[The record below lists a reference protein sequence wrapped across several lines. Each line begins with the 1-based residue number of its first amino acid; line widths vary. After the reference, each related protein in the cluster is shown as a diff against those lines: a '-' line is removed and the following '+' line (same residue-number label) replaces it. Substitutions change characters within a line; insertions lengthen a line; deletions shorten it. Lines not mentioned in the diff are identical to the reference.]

1 MELDLPRVIIL
12 FIISKP
18 TFKVTVATRNRLSV
32 TLLESNEYKNLIKFQ
47 LEEIKGLSYLVKSSL
62 ENFVYC
68 DGIYCEY
75 NK

>member
-32 TLLESNEYKNLIKFQ
+32 ILLESNEYKNLIKFQ
-47 LEEIKGLSYLVKSSL
+47 LEEIKGLS
-62 ENFVYC
+62 
-68 DGIYCEY
+68 
-75 NK
+75 